1 MQLTTLV
8 YFTVSFGTPN
18 KGLFWLKHD
27 INVNFIE
34 QGTPLQCTRFP

>member
-8 YFTVSFGTPN
+8 YLQYHLVHQI
-18 KGLFWLKHD
+18 KVYFWLKHD

-34 QGTPLQCTRFP
+34 QGTPLQCTRSP